1 MSGSADEAKKRNKQ
15 NLYYIM
21 KKTLLIIAA
30 LIISS
35 FVSAQQLIKVEN
47 LEPTDREGWVG
58 NTVVDYM
65 SVMENTIMVMAP
77 RQIEPNISGTITS
90 VKFCHYE
97 YEEYNTRS
105 YTLKIYEDI
114 DLQLF
119 DEYMNYYYFE
129 SCGNEVYSQ
138 DFTVEEGQGWRTV
151 ELDTPYNIPEG
162 EFWVGIKMN
171 GEGMMLYG
179 DNANS
184 VRGQYYYS
192 DRYEWVWYWK
202 PSMFMVNWEE
212 LLFSNA
218 MAIYVEPGSA
228 VSCNPVQ
235 NLEGLSAAD
244 APFVSLDWDTPE
256 AGSTGNL
263 LGYNVYRDD
272 VKINEELITICT
284 FEDTQTEEE
293 TTYAYSVE
301 AVYDDGC
308 ASQCDPI
315 EFTTGGWGGVSEN
328 ESMNINVYPNP
339 AESLVNVTAEGL
351 RNVELIDMMGRIIS
365 RNESSE
371 TMMAIDLSGLTSG
384 IYFLRVTTEAGVSLQ
399 RISVK

>member
-1 MSGSADEAKKRNKQ
+1 
-15 NLYYIM
+15 M
-21 KKTLLIIAA
+21 KKSLLIIAA

-47 LEPTDREGWVG
+47 PEPTDREGWVG

-65 SVMENTIMVMAP
+65 SVMENTIMVIAP
-77 RQIEPNISGTITS
+77 RQIEPDISGTITS

-218 MAIYVEPGSA
+218 MAIYVEDGDP

-235 NLEGLSAAD
+235 NLHGAGWVDIQMAELFWE
-244 APFVSLDWDTPE
+244 APE
-256 AGSTGNL
+256 NGSTGTL
-263 LGYNVYRDD
+263 TGYDVYRDG
-272 VKINEELITICT
+272 VKINDALVV
-284 FEDTQTEEE
+284 E
-293 TTYAYSVE
+293 TVFLDWGDGEPQVIGGLVPYETYTYYVE
-301 AVYDDGC
+301 AVYSDGC
-308 ASQCDPI
+308 TSQCDPI
-315 EFTTGGWGGVSEN
+315 EVTIEQSDDVVEN
-328 ESMNINVYPNP
+328 SKIQVKVFPNP
-339 AESLVNVTAEGL
+339 AEGFVNVAAEGL
-351 RNVELIDMMGRIIS
+351 QNITLIDMMGRIVKEQPAS
-365 RNESSE
+365 QS
-371 TMMAIDLSGLTSG
+371 AAVVDLSNLPSGL
-384 IYFLRVTTEAGVSLQ
+384 YLLRVTTDKGAALQ
-399 RISVK
+399 RVEVK